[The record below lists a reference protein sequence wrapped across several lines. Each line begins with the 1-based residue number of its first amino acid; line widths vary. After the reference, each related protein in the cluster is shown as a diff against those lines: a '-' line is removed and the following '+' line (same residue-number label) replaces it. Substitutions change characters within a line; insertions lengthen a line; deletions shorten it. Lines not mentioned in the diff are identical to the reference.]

1 MAGLCIDSRSGL
13 GNSCNKYVCAAF
25 MCNFEDFEESKEWI
39 ERGSVLL
46 YLWENMRNQICVYS
60 SCRDGLFFKLYFSL
74 QGLEANGCLWVKLPS
89 FCSSLAASHQQETKT
104 GLCKCPWQFYLSL
117 SQPRQHI
124 LHNLLSAVSARI
136 KYFYQMRTQ
145 RLTHHH
151 AERHISIQNISIHS
165 HWLLSA

>member
-1 MAGLCIDSRSGL
+1 M
-13 GNSCNKYVCAAF
+13 
-25 MCNFEDFEESKEWI
+25 
-39 ERGSVLL
+39 

-60 SCRDGLFFKLYFSL
+60 SCRDGLFFKLYFFSL
-74 QGLEANGCLWVKLPS
+74 RFGSEWLFVSKTSVLLFVSGCQPPAGNKDWFMQMSMAVLS
-89 FCSSLAASHQQETKT
+89 
-104 GLCKCPWQFYLSL
+104 LSL

-124 LHNLLSAVSARI
+124 LHNLLPAVSARI